1 MLSNIEKRD
10 WNESFKGGQNE
21 LWQWGHWVMSKWCL
35 LRCHRDRCRLMRI
48 PHALFC
54 MLVSTF
60 ILMITRLHQQVKKL
74 SFLAIM
80 VDVKVRGAPWSAY
93 LELLSLETLKT
104 SLVPWPPSATDPLRC
119 FVAIALN
126 KSRVVQSKT
135 HVSVCHSPL
144 LDHQTWELRFCFFL
158 FSHWCATS
166 DTSLVVR
173 CQIGVDVEV
182 RGPPWS
188 ACLWSHTKLFCDSK
202 LHLSR
207 QKRRGVYAE
216 NVSTRKEFLVE
227 DDWLLLMSPK
237 GQTAHQNLLTN
248 PSAFFFPKI
257 CNKRPCNFE
266 RHSIHRLGARR
277 PVCVLQP

>member
-1 MLSNIEKRD
+1 M
-10 WNESFKGGQNE
+10 
-21 LWQWGHWVMSKWCL
+21 
-35 LRCHRDRCRLMRI
+35 
-48 PHALFC
+48 
-54 MLVSTF
+54 T
-60 ILMITRLHQQVKKL
+60 
-74 SFLAIM
+74 
-80 VDVKVRGAPWSAY
+80 
-93 LELLSLETLKT
+93 
-104 SLVPWPPSATDPLRC
+104 PSATDPLRC

-144 LDHQTWELRFCFFL
+144 LDHQTWELRRL
-158 FSHWCATS
+158 SHWCATS

-248 PSAFFFPKI
+248 PSAFFFPREEINAHAISSDTPFTGWGTATCLRSAALSRTRLVAKSLSLWNHQGP
-257 CNKRPCNFE
+257 CRPWCA
-266 RHSIHRLGARR
+266 HSRKPWWGRVWLVHHLS
-277 PVCVLQP
+277 PVLLYWTPCVLQEMHASFFAEIEKFTARTKINA